1 MTSFVLDFAKS
12 TLSKALGS
20 QLPTLLFSI
29 GPQSAVQPTESLWT
43 LHSGIKKDDQQ
54 SISVFIFNCTLHKDK
69 LALAQNALRRAKTIR
84 HPDILRYID
93 GCETDSQIIIGTEF
107 VYPLS
112 KNQHESVDTNLASF
126 GLYKLASALK
136 FLTQDCSLIHANVRL
151 ASVFTTLAGEWKLG
165 GLDFLSSLN
174 DESPPIY
181 RHAALIS
188 SDSKYVSP
196 EVLKS
201 TTSVLTSH
209 SGHVLDIWGYS
220 CLIYELFNGPFS
232 SQEDLKSAG
241 SIPSSLLPLYQK
253 MRNTN
258 PAARPTFEYILTTA
272 LLSGGYF
279 DNDFVKASLFLE
291 QFSLKDSYEKDTY
304 FSSIKIKV
312 ESFPIDFCKFKILP
326 ELINALEFGGAGANA
341 LGPIL
346 KIGSRLDEAD
356 FVSLL
361 VPIITK
367 LFASPDRA
375 VRVTLCESLGSYI
388 GHLSQKIV
396 SEKIFPNLATGFGDS
411 SAIVRES
418 TLKSVLVITPKLS
431 ERIINNDILRYMAKL
446 QADEEPGIR
455 TNTTI
460 CLGKI
465 SSHMSDTI
473 KKKVLS
479 TAFIRSL
486 HDGFPPARKAGLMAL
501 SATIDYYEPHEIS
514 HKIIPGLSLLLIDSE
529 KPNRVQAFK
538 SMALFLKKLEGFAES
553 MPETAVVPISK
564 AASVTPDAATSAGAG
579 IGGEG
584 WAGWAISAVSA
595 RIATSM
601 SLRDSQTDD
610 TAVSLAVSESPS
622 TPAAIGTP
630 ASSRHDP
637 VASGEKPV
645 WPENSSSLH
654 AKLPPMETK
663 IQSTLE
669 AGSGWDDNG
678 WDMDESLP
686 TSSLEAGS
694 VSTTIS
700 PMAKPSAPVPKSSG
714 WDSWSDDWTAQNAP
728 TSINHTFANPVV
740 GVKATVPAAQQEEER
755 KKRREALAIQREA
768 RKASRLGVK
777 KT

>member
-29 GPQSAVQPTESLWT
+29 GRRVLSNPQSRYGLFTQGSKREDVPCSLLSTFLT
-43 LHSGIKKDDQQ
+43 LLGPS
-54 SISVFIFNCTLHKDK
+54 LKDK

-151 ASVFTTLAGEWKLG
+151 ASVFTTLAGEW
-165 GLDFLSSLN
+165 N
-174 DESPPIY
+174 
-181 RHAALIS
+181 
-188 SDSKYVSP
+188 
-196 EVLKS
+196 
-201 TTSVLTSH
+201 H

-418 TLKSVLVITPKLS
+418 TLKSVLVITPK
-431 ERIINNDILRYMAKL
+431 RIINNDILRYMAKL

-455 TNTTI
+455 TVESSDLPLIFINTTI

>member
-43 LHSGIKKDDQQ
+43 LHSGIK
-54 SISVFIFNCTLHKDK
+54 KDK

-201 TTSVLTSH
+201 TTSVLTRRSEIGWIH
-209 SGHVLDIWGYS
+209 SI
-220 CLIYELFNGPFS
+220 ITFT
-232 SQEDLKSAG
+232 
-241 SIPSSLLPLYQK
+241 SIPK

-279 DNDFVKASLFLE
+279 DNDFVKASLLE

-455 TNTTI
+455 TVESSDLPLIFINTTI

-465 SSHMSDTI
+465 SSHMSDT
-473 KKKVLS
+473 KVLS